1 MFGWCL
7 SRALGRRESS
17 KWEGGGEWARWSL
30 SLKPQV
36 NGRLEGS
43 EVGEMGRSSKVF
55 FAGSEMETIWA
66 FGILGRRKWWLWV
79 GWWQWRWWQ
88 VAIFRCFEDT
98 GVNLGGDW
106 MWSLK
111 NIEEVTPSYKDEQL
125 GECSFFFIE
134 MSTPSKTRFWK
145 GFW

>member
-1 MFGWCL
+1 M

-66 FGILGRRKWWLWV
+66 FGILGRRKW
-79 GWWQWRWWQ
+79 
-88 VAIFRCFEDT
+88 
-98 GVNLGGDW
+98 
-106 MWSLK
+106 
-111 NIEEVTPSYKDEQL
+111 
-125 GECSFFFIE
+125 
-134 MSTPSKTRFWK
+134 
-145 GFW
+145 